1 MKVRNMQHN
10 MVLPIHALIPFYIG
24 IQFIETSALDST
36 NVDKAFY
43 KVVSDIYQ

>member
-1 MKVRNMQHN
+1 MLLQEVSLTCVMC
-10 MVLPIHALIPFYIG
+10 AG

-43 KVVSDIYQ
+43 KVISDIYQQTVQASES

>member
-1 MKVRNMQHN
+1 MRVRNTQLN
-10 MVLPIHALIPFYIG
+10 MVLPSLGFILLFIG
-24 IQFIETSALDST
+24 IHFIETSALDST

>member
-1 MKVRNMQHN
+1 MQHN
-10 MVLPIHALIPFYIG
+10 MVLPILAFIPINIG
-24 IQFIETSALDST
+24 IHFIETSALDST